1 MTSQTVARIGSQRP
15 AFLTLPSDRRAS
27 AGDEATDLASL
38 AGLRLD
44 EWQRWCLSEML
55 QTDASGKWSA
65 FETAIVV
72 PRQNGKGGLL
82 EARQL
87 FGLFL
92 GGEVLQVHTA
102 PEFKTAFEHFLRITS
117 LIESTPELDAQVMR
131 IRRGAGEQSVE
142 LKTGERLRFLAR
154 SAGSGRGMSGDTV
167 YLDEAFALT
176 APIMG
181 ALLPTMSAVPN
192 PQMIYTSSAP
202 RYDQAVLYDLVQRGR
217 AGGSPRLFYAEWGN
231 EENTSTSDRDAW
243 AKANPALGIR
253 IDEAFIEAELEAMQS
268 FPEEFR
274 RERLGIVQTS
284 DASTVLSLP
293 KWRVCADPD
302 SIAEGGVAAL
312 SVGPGSLWA
321 ALGYVARRP
330 DGLLHVEV
338 ARHEQGTAW
347 VLEACQR
354 AYEDTKQPIL
364 IDPKSPTSGVID
376 RLEQAGIPLVKISF
390 PEFTTAC
397 VTFQDELNNE
407 RIRHLGQE
415 RLTAAISKV
424 AIRTFGESW
433 VFSARA
439 SEVDITPLLAVV
451 VAMIGVRDTHSEV
464 FAGGFHD
471 LSDYLSD

>member
-1 MTSQTVARIGSQRP
+1 M
-15 AFLTLPSDRRAS
+15 
-27 AGDEATDLASL
+27 

-44 EWQRWCLSEML
+44 EWQRWCLHEML
-55 QTDASGKWSA
+55 QTDVNGKWSA
-65 FETAIVV
+65 FEAAVVV

-87 FGLFL
+87 YGLFL

-102 PEFKTAFEHFLRITS
+102 HEFKTAFEHFLRITS
-117 LIESTPELDAQVMR
+117 LIESTPELEERVMR

-167 YLDEAFALT
+167 YVDEAFALT
-176 APIMG
+176 PPIMG

-192 PQMIYTSSAP
+192 PQIIYTSSAP
-202 RYDQAVLYDLVQRGR
+202 RFDQAVLYDLVQRGR

-231 EENTSTSDRDAW
+231 EESVDTNDRDAW
-243 AKANPALGIR
+243 ARANPAFGIR
-253 IDEAFIEAELEAMQS
+253 IDESFIEAELEAMQS

-284 DASTVLSLP
+284 DVSTVLSLP
-293 KWRVCADPD
+293 KWRICTDPH
-302 SIAEGGVAAL
+302 STAENGVAAL
-312 SVGPGSLWA
+312 SVGPGSTWA
-321 ALGYVARRP
+321 ALAFAARRT

-354 AYEDTKQPIL
+354 AHADTGRPIVV
-364 IDPKSPTSGVID
+364 DPKSPTSGVID
-376 RLEQAGIPLVKISF
+376 RLEQAGVPLLKIGF
-390 PEFTTAC
+390 PEFTSAC

-407 RIRHLGQE
+407 RIRHLGQD
-415 RLTAAISKV
+415 RLTAAVAKV

-433 VFSARA
+433 VFSARQ

-451 VAMIGVRDTHSEV
+451 VATIGVRDGNSDQ
-464 FAGGFHD
+464 FDGGFVD
-471 LSDYLSD
+471 LADFLED